1 MGPVGVEVYIDLA
14 SPFCR
19 QFELM
24 AAPTLDRLLA
34 DRLISSIR
42 YPMNVLDA
50 AVSAVAYST
59 RAAAASGGG
68 RRCDVFHEY
77 ARALF
82 EHQPTEG
89 GPGLTDGQ
97 LVELGQAVGATDPQ
111 FAETIRRGTY
121 PPWPA
126 SVTQRAFACRVAG
139 MPSFCV
145 RGVVVAVWP
154 GPIFTAVEA
163 ALA

>member
-1 MGPVGVEVYIDLA
+1 MTAPSSIVDVSARPAAAPPVPVPRGATADGEGIIVGAGPVDVEAYIDLA

-68 RRCDVFHEY
+68 LRCRRVPRVRPSPVSSTSRPRADPVSPTGSSSNS
-77 ARALF
+77 AR
-82 EHQPTEG
+82 Q
-89 GPGLTDGQ
+89 
-97 LVELGQAVGATDPQ
+97 
-111 FAETIRRGTY
+111 
-121 PPWPA
+121 
-126 SVTQRAFACRVAG
+126 SVPRTPR
-139 MPSFCV
+139 
-145 RGVVVAVWP
+145 
-154 GPIFTAVEA
+154 
-163 ALA
+163 